1 MKFIMGLLLGCVSL
15 VLVLLLVSY
24 NAVCDEH
31 EMGKIFSFQFQ
42 DSTATS
48 NVKPYC
54 EKCNT
59 YFQPKL
65 FRGTPTDTSYLD
77 VIDEHMD
84 GDEILGGEYY
94 TMTAT
99 VAVADY
105 DFDKTRIQ
113 CKVKKDH
120 IIVGFSVEFQEGFEE
135 TVALLK
141 EGDTVTFRGRYYDEG
156 CGFTDAELIIE
167 KVE

>member
-1 MKFIMGLLLGCVSL
+1 
-15 VLVLLLVSY
+15 
-24 NAVCDEH
+24 
-31 EMGKIFSFQFQ
+31 MGKIFSFQFQ
-42 DSTATS
+42 GSTATS

-84 GDEILGGEYY
+84 GDEIVGGEYY

-99 VAVADY
+99 VAVGDHHL
-105 DFDKTRIQ
+105 DKTRIQ
-113 CKVKKDH
+113 CKVQKGN
-120 IIVGFSVEFQEGFEE
+120 ITVWFSVEFQEEFEE
-135 TVALLK
+135 AVALLK
-141 EGDTVTFRGRYYDEG
+141 EGDEVTFRGRYYDEG

-167 KVE
+167 EETAK